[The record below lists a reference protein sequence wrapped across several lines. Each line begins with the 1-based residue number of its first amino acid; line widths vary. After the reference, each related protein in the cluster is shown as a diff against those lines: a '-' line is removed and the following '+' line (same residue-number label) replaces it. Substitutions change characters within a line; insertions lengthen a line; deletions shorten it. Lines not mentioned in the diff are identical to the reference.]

1 VLQRREGER
10 ERGVLHKLQYTYA
23 YLSVHVVQALDEL
36 PEIFLDNLRAE
47 IVLPT

>member
-1 VLQRREGER
+1 VLQRREG